1 MKTILSAT
9 LAAACLMGL
18 AGQATAQGNSANAPG
33 QDRTCLVTT
42 GTAGSFNDADVV
54 DSKWLPRKAAE
65 AQASKSPD
73 TMKTFDY
80 SNEPDLIGEGKQY
93 ASAEELCNNHFK

>member
-1 MKTILSAT
+1 MKSILGLAIAT
-9 LAAACLMGL
+9 ACVAGL
-18 AGQATAQGNSANAPG
+18 AGPAAAQGNSANAPG

-42 GTAGSFNDADVV
+42 GTPGSFNDADIV

-65 AQASKSPD
+65 AQASKSPN

-80 SNEPDLIGEGKQY
+80 AEDGLVTDGTY
-93 ASAEELCNNHFK
+93 ASAEELCNNHFN

>member
-1 MKTILSAT
+1 MKSIVSITV
-9 LAAACLMGL
+9 AAACIVGF
-18 AGQATAQGNSANAPG
+18 AGTAAAQGNSANAPG

-42 GTAGSFNDADVV
+42 GTPGSFGDTDIV
-54 DSKWLPRKAAE
+54 DSKWLPRTAAE

-80 SNEPDLIGEGKQY
+80 AGDGLVTGGTY